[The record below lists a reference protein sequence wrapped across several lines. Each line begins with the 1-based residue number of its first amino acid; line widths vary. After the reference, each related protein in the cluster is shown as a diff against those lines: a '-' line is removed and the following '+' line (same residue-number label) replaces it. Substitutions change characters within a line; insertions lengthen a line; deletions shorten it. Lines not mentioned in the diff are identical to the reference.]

1 MDPNTMRI
9 DLHVHSK
16 YSTRPSQW
24 ILQKIGC
31 PESFTDPLDIYRIAK
46 SRGMT
51 LVTITDH
58 NRIEGALEIAH
69 LPDTFISEEI
79 TSYFPEDRCK
89 IHVLAL
95 NISEKQHGDIQK
107 VRENLYELV
116 EYLRGAGIIH
126 VVAHPLYS
134 VNDRL
139 TLSHVERLLLLFKNF
154 EMNGAR
160 DDESNSCLHRI
171 LSGLTEADINRLA
184 EKYGIVPEFAKP
196 WEKNMT
202 GGSDDHSS
210 LNIARTYTEIQ
221 GGHSVFDALA
231 GIARGNTR
239 VIRRP
244 STPLTLSHNLYGIAY
259 QFYRTKFRLERY
271 TGKDMLMNFLDR
283 SLRPNG
289 DENTPGLMAKLYHYW
304 QFRKRPKLELHLPE
318 SIAALIRYDAGK
330 LLRNNP
336 DLMPITHGEKKVG
349 EELEKNWFRFANH
362 ISNRI
367 MVNFASHLLNHL
379 SGGNVFNIFHTIG
392 SGGGL
397 SAMLAP
403 YFISFSSFA
412 QDRAFNSQALRHFGV
427 ISADAEGTVPTIAH
441 FADPFSPIEHTLQ
454 AVNRCRMAG
463 SDNGSRFVLLTCG
476 TGKTADSSQI
486 RFFEPVG
493 TYEHSEFPEAKV
505 HFPPL
510 LEMLDY
516 CYSRNVTRIHSATP
530 GPIGLAALAVARILK
545 LPVHGAYHRHPQH
558 FIPFL
563 AGDESVDELLSRY
576 LEWYYEQLNVIY
588 VFSEDDE
595 AELTAKGIHPDRI
608 KRVPLDTGIPGSP
621 LPQAPGSV
629 SVDAAAFRTLHTDVN
644 MTGSPLAQAV

>member
-1 MDPNTMRI
+1 MRV

-16 YSTRPSQW
+16 FSTRPSPW

-31 PESFTDPLDIYRIAK
+31 PESFTDPLEIYRIAK

-58 NRIEGALEIAH
+58 NRIDGALEIAH

-95 NISEKQHGDIQK
+95 NISEKQHTDIQK

-116 EYLRGAGIIH
+116 QYLRGEGIIH
-126 VVAHPLYS
+126 IAAHPLYS

-160 DDESNSCLHRI
+160 DDDSNSCLHRI
-171 LSGLTEADINRLA
+171 LSSLTEADINRLSD
-184 EKYGIVPEFAKP
+184 KYGIAPGFARP
-196 WEKNMT
+196 WEKTMT

-221 GGHSVFDALA
+221 GGDTVFDALA
-231 GIARGNTR
+231 GIAKGDTR

-271 TGKDMLMNFLDR
+271 TGKDVLMNFLDR

-289 DENTPGLMAKLYHYW
+289 GGDTPGLMAKLYHYW
-304 QFRKRPKLELHLPE
+304 QFRKRPKFELHLPE

-336 DLMPITHGEKKVG
+336 DLMPITNGDKEVG
-349 EELEKNWFRFANH
+349 EEPEKNWFRFANH

-403 YFISFSSFA
+403 YFISFASFA
-412 QDRAFNSQALRHFGV
+412 QDRAFNVKALRHFGIV
-427 ISADAEGTVPTIAH
+427 DADEEDTAPTIAH
-441 FADPFSPIEHTLQ
+441 FADPCYPIDSTLQ
-454 AVNRCRMAG
+454 AVNQCRSSG
-463 SDNGSRFVLLTCG
+463 LNNGSRFLLLTCS
-476 TGKTADSSQI
+476 TEQACESSQM
-486 RFFEPVG
+486 RYFQPVG
-493 TYEHSEFPEAKV
+493 TYEHPDFPEAKV

-516 CYSRNVTRIHSATP
+516 CYAQNITRIHSATP
-530 GPIGLAALAVARILK
+530 GPVGLAALAVARILK
-545 LPVHGAYHRHPQH
+545 LPVYGAYHPHLHQ
-558 FIPFL
+558 FMPFL
-563 AGDESVDELLSRY
+563 AGDESADELLERY
-576 LEWYYEQLNVIY
+576 LEWYYEQLSVIF
-588 VFSEDDE
+588 VFRAEDE
-595 AELTAKGIHPDRI
+595 AELIAKGIKPGRI
-608 KRVPLDTGIPGSP
+608 KLLPLETGIPASLPRHATGSDP
-621 LPQAPGSV
+621 
-629 SVDAAAFRTLHTDVN
+629 VDAIAFQTLHANANATV
-644 MTGSPLAQAV
+644 SPLARAV

>member
-1 MDPNTMRI
+1 MNQNTTRI

-31 PESFTDPLDIYRIAK
+31 PESFTDPLQIYRIAK
-46 SRGMT
+46 SRGMS

-69 LPDTFISEEI
+69 LPGTFISEEI

-89 IHVLAL
+89 VHVLAL
-95 NISEKQHGDIQK
+95 NISEKQHTDIQK

-116 EYLRGAGIIH
+116 TFLRGEGIIH
-126 VVAHPLYS
+126 IVAHPLYS

-160 DDESNSCLHRI
+160 GDESNSCLHRI

-184 EKYGIVPEFAKP
+184 GKYGIEPAFAKP
-196 WEKNMT
+196 WEKTMT

-210 LNIARTYTEIQ
+210 LYIARTYTEIQ
-221 GGHSVFDALA
+221 GGNSVFDALA
-231 GIARGNTR
+231 GIAKGDTR

-289 DENTPGLMAKLYHYW
+289 GENTPGLMAKLYHYW
-304 QFRKRPKLELHLPE
+304 QFRKRPKFELHLPE

-336 DLMPITHGEKKVG
+336 DLMPIADGDEKVG

-379 SGGNVFNIFHTIG
+379 SGGNVFDIFHTIG

-403 YFISFSSFA
+403 YFISFASFA
-412 QDRAFNSQALRHFGV
+412 QDRTFNAQALRHFGV
-427 ISADAEGTVPTIAH
+427 VSADERDTAPKIAH
-441 FADPFSPIEHTLQ
+441 FADPFYQLESILQ
-454 AVNRCRMAG
+454 AVNQYRSSG
-463 SDNGSRFVLLTCG
+463 SGNGCRFVLLTCG
-476 TGKTADSSQI
+476 TEETGEASQM
-486 RFFEPVG
+486 RCFRPVG
-493 TYEHSEFPEAKV
+493 TYEHPDFPEARV

-516 CYSRNVTRIHSATP
+516 CYSNNITRIHSATP
-530 GPIGLAALAVARILK
+530 GPVGLAALAVARILK
-545 LPVHGAYHRHPQH
+545 LPVYGAYHPYLHH
-558 FIPFL
+558 FMPFL
-563 AGDESVDELLSRY
+563 AGDESADELLSRY
-576 LEWYYEQLNVIY
+576 LEWYYDQLKVIY
-588 VFSEDDE
+588 VFSTRDE
-595 AELTAKGIHPDRI
+595 AELTARGIKPDRI
-608 KRVPLDTGIPGSP
+608 KHVPLETGFPGYSP
-621 LPQAPGSV
+621 RKANGSDP
-629 SVDAAAFRTLHTDVN
+629 VDAIAFQTLHSDASAMV
-644 MTGSPLAQAV
+644 SPLARAV